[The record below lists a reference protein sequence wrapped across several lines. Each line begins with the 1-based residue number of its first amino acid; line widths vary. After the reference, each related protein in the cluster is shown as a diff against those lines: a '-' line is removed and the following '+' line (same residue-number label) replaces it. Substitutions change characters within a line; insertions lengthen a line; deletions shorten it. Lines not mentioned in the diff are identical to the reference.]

1 MAAQL
6 GLQGGTLP
14 CVTTLAVF
22 LSTAFPEPLD
32 RLAPAGETLA
42 LILMQLFFYLHAD
55 GVADRFSLQRAL
67 LYIYIAFATYS
78 SACHFATDDYLVS
91 TCGLTRKQAAKAAK
105 HSKADITLLVAKD
118 PRILSCS
125 VDDTLRIRVD
135 LFHRYDFSAAQIRSF
150 VRVAPCSF
158 RTFNIDEKLG
168 FWIPLLGSPDKFL
181 RIVSRGNYLVAYDI
195 DKVVKTNLHLL
206 QDCGL
211 SV

>member
-1 MAAQL
+1 
-6 GLQGGTLP
+6 
-14 CVTTLAVF
+14 
-22 LSTAFPEPLD
+22 
-32 RLAPAGETLA
+32 
-42 LILMQLFFYLHAD
+42 
-55 GVADRFSLQRAL
+55 
-67 LYIYIAFATYS
+67 
-78 SACHFATDDYLVS
+78 
-91 TCGLTRKQAAKAAK
+91 
-105 HSKADITLLVAKD
+105 VAKD